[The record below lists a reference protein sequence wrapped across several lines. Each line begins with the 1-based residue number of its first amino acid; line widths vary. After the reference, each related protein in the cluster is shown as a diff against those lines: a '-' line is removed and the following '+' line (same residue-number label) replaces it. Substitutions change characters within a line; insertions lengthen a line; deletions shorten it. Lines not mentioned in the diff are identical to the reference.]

1 MNKYGQMNR
10 IPSLLFCANDVAVNM
25 SSLRRLSIVACSNRS
40 LQRKG
45 IQKINM
51 YMTMILNC

>member
-1 MNKYGQMNR
+1 MNKYGQTNR

-25 SSLRRLSIVACSNRS
+25 SPVRRLSIVACSNRS

-45 IQKINM
+45 IQKIDM
-51 YMTMILNC
+51 YMIMILNC